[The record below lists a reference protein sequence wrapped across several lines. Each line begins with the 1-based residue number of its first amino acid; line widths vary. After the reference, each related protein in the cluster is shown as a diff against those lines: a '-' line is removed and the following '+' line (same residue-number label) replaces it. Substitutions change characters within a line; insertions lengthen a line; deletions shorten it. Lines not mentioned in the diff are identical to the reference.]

1 MWTKQP
7 NLWEEDPQNRLHA
20 RIGFICF
27 KINVYIFS
35 SRIRRNFSGKLPF
48 PNLKSAVSRAAVKH
62 AVLTNQNPR
71 YIETFSSLWINC
83 YNFINKST
91 YLLLHWSESKYF
103 HAGQQMANTVLT
115 YIFALHFS
123 IAFAQLG
130 FYFYLHENYAVNS
143 VSVKIAYVSDVL
155 LCARACA
162 VDLNCNTATY
172 ITAKKRCEMTE
183 ERIGNISNK
192 VPVITLK
199 GCFLIEKVRNNY
211 RKK

>member
-1 MWTKQP
+1 
-7 NLWEEDPQNRLHA
+7 
-20 RIGFICF
+20 
-27 KINVYIFS
+27 
-35 SRIRRNFSGKLPF
+35 
-48 PNLKSAVSRAAVKH
+48 
-62 AVLTNQNPR
+62 
-71 YIETFSSLWINC
+71 
-83 YNFINKST
+83 
-91 YLLLHWSESKYF
+91 
-103 HAGQQMANTVLT
+103 MANTVLT

-143 VSVKIAYVSDVL
+143 VSVKIAYFSDVL

-172 ITAKKRCEMTE
+172 ITTKKRCEMTE

-199 GCFLIEKVRNNY
+199 GCSLIEKVEIAQKPQESMKEPASLTGVWLHFTPQWCTESGRRPLGHAKVTSTECKEKCKGGCLGVEWWEKSQTCYECTNPSMRANFTKEDDAAFPPHVFLKRN
-211 RKK
+211 